1 MITYSLSENYIWN
14 IIVSFPHLFLP
25 NGFDVT
31 CKSVYWFGEN
41 IQKRASPECASQ
53 KVPGGQQKESGA
65 FCPCD
70 KWSALTG
77 HFSPPQPSPNATIC
91 SLQRAGDESL
101 RVTDLLVSTWGKTPQ
116 SPCKSPRTTAER
128 DWTPIYIQLD
138 SSKIF
143 HVSSVSQRR
152 PGNLDFEKN
161 NIYFRTRATSAF
173 EGTIE
178 IFTPVFMVWR
188 ISRCQHGGAGS
199 HFLLAAGAQ
208 NMNRAVLHVRRPSSQ
223 VSRPQNP
230 PRRMALINGG
240 AALMDRKDMGGP
252 PHVYLN
258 LFPPAALLQKY
269 TTFWTSLPESA
280 KHLPLSPIYIQ
291 DPWNTPS
298 KLPSSPDFFGET
310 TSQSA
315 VRNWI
320 WGREKCDCFLRRP
333 KLKTHVWFGK
343 PSRSRRTGRLP
354 NRKKRLYRE
363 GRNKSNLERNALPAW
378 AKTNTISR
386 TLMTWCQ

>member
-1 MITYSLSENYIWN
+1 M
-14 IIVSFPHLFLP
+14 
-25 NGFDVT
+25 
-31 CKSVYWFGEN
+31 YWFGEN
-41 IQKRASPECASQ
+41 IHKRASPECASQ
-53 KVPGGQQKESGA
+53 KFPGGQQKESGA

-77 HFSPPQPSPNATIC
+77 HFSPPPQPSPNATIC

-116 SPCKSPRTTAER
+116 SPCKGLRTTAER

-143 HVSSVSQRR
+143 HVSSGSQRR
-152 PGNLDFEKN
+152 PGSLDFEKN
-161 NIYFRTRATSAF
+161 TFIFAPGRRAPLKGLLKYSCWF
-173 EGTIE
+173 SWCGG
-178 IFTPVFMVWR
+178 FWV
-188 ISRCQHGGAGS
+188 SGGAGS

-208 NMNRAVLHVRRPSSQ
+208 NLNQGPFCMCDGPLLSSQ

-240 AALMDRKDMGGP
+240 AALLDRKDMGGP

-258 LFPPAALLQKY
+258 LFPPATLLQKY
-269 TTFWTSLPESA
+269 TTFWTRLPESA

-298 KLPSSPDFFGET
+298 KLPSNPDFFGET

-320 WGREKCDCFLRRP
+320 WGRGKCDCFLRRP

-363 GRNKSNLERNALPAW
+363 GRNKSNLQRNAFARLSQNKYNLTDLNDMMSIVRLFRM
-378 AKTNTISR
+378 KTWEHD
-386 TLMTWCQ
+386 TLYFK